1 MQSIIAAA
9 SWPNEARSFI
19 QHSQHQRDAP
29 SLERSVLSGQ
39 VLGPIRLAPWYH
51 FFRRGSVTPVSRV
64 LNRRTQPLG
73 ATGESIRECMGH
85 SFWSRDPSNDAS
97 HTADAFLVTE
107 SVQRKLMT
115 G

>member
-51 FFRRGSVTPVSRV
+51 FFRRG
-64 LNRRTQPLG
+64 TQPLG

-97 HTADAFLVTE
+97 HTADAFPVTE